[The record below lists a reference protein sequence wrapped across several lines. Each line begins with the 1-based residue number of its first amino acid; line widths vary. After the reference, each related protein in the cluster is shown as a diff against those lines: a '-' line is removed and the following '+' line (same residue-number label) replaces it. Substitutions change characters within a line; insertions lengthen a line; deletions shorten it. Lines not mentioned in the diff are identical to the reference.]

1 MPTYCG
7 IDGVVRKLKEW
18 PVGVDGAVRQQKEV
32 WAGVDGVKRKIFSKK
47 RQYTVTLTGTWVNPA
62 APSVSIGSVVING
75 SPYSGA
81 QTLLAD
87 ENSTITANNLGDT
100 TFGRISY
107 NGNLVSNTTYS
118 FIANRN
124 YTISCAPIPTGYG
137 GYGASIL
144 ITPN

>member
-1 MPTYCG
+1 MPTYAG
-7 IDGVVRKLKEW
+7 INGVVRKLKEW
-18 PVGVDGAVRQQKEV
+18 PIGIGGVVKQQKEV
-32 WAGVDGVKRKIFSKK
+32 WAGVDGVKRKIFSTK

-81 QTLLAD
+81 QTVLAD
-87 ENSTITANNLGDT
+87 ENSTIIVKNLGDT
-100 TFGRISY
+100 TWGRIVY

-124 YTISCAPIPTGYG
+124 YTISCLPNPNGYG
-137 GYGASIL
+137 GYGALIA